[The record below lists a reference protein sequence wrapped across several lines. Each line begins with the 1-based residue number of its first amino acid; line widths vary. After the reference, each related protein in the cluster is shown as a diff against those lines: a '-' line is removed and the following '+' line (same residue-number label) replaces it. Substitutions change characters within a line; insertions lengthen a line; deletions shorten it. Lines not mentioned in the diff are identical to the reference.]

1 MHRRRPI
8 RGGLRKVYLPPEQG
22 NLLLW
27 LDTTDPTTVFS
38 DNPPTIQAVNNDP
51 IEYIVN
57 KGTDG
62 SSLDMDFWPDTPN
75 FAILQTNV
83 INGLQILGLDD
94 ERFDNSI
101 LSVCAGAGP
110 TNNPNGATIAAVLRI
125 QVFTS
130 NLHGPTPG
138 AANDFIITA
147 GTTWTT
153 ECGNSGSKDTGKAQ
167 VAGEWVWAY
176 QTATS
181 AGDSTWRASGVG
193 ESSDSGNPFSADGL
207 TNNLAYFLNQGQI
220 AECLYWD
227 LALGTTARADLIE
240 YFDDKYGVL
249 PF

>member
-8 RGGLRKVYLPPEQG
+8 RGGLRKVHLPPELA

-27 LDTTDPTTVFS
+27 LDTTDPTTVFA

-94 ERFDNSI
+94 ELFDNQI
-101 LSVCAGAGP
+101 LSVGAGAGP
-110 TNNPNGATIAAVLRI
+110 TDNPNGATLAMVMRKQVL
-125 QVFTS
+125 TN
-130 NLHGPTPG
+130 NLHGPSPG
-138 AANDFIITA
+138 SFNDFIITA
-147 GTTWTT
+147 VSTWLA
-153 ECGNSGSKDTGKAQ
+153 ECCDSGNEDTGKAQ
-167 VAGEWVWAY
+167 VAGEWVWVY
-176 QTATS
+176 ITATS
-181 AGDSTWRASGVG
+181 AGDATFRASGVG
-193 ESSDSGNPFSADGL
+193 ESSSAGNPFSDAGL
-207 TNNLAYFLNQGQI
+207 TRNIAYFLNQGQI

-227 LALGTTARADLIE
+227 IALGTTAKADLIT

>member
-1 MHRRRPI
+1 MHRRSPI
-8 RGGLRKVYLPPEQG
+8 RGGLRKVHLPPEQG

-27 LDTTDPTTVFS
+27 LDTTDPTTVFA

-62 SSLDMDFWPDTPN
+62 SNLDMDIWPDTPN

-94 ERFDNSI
+94 ERFDNQI
-101 LSVCAGAGP
+101 LPSMSGSGP
-110 TNNPNGATIAAVLRI
+110 TNNPNGATIAAVLRK
-125 QVFTS
+125 QVFS
-130 NLHGPTPG
+130 NNIHGPSP
-138 AANDFIITA
+138 ASFNDFIITA
-147 GTTWTT
+147 TDTWLT
-153 ECGNSGSKDTGKAQ
+153 ECCDSGSEDTGKAQ
-167 VAGEWVWAY
+167 VAGEWVWVY
-176 QTATS
+176 ITATS
-181 AGDSTWRASGVG
+181 AGDATFRASGVG
-193 ESSDSGNPFSADGL
+193 ESSSAGNPFSDVGL
-207 TNNLAYFLNQGQI
+207 TRELVYFLNQGQI

-227 LALGTTARADLIE
+227 IALGTTAKADLIT